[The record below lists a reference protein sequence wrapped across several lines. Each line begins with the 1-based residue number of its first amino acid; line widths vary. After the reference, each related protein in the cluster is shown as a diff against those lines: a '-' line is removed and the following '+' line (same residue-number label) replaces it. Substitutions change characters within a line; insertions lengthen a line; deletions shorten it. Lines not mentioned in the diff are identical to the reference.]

1 MSRLMNSVDG
11 ITVARLFH
19 YLGDLFTELAVNDDP
34 LIAETLV
41 EQAVDAIRTIDEL
54 LGSDESQVMVAT
66 HERARW
72 Q

>member
-1 MSRLMNSVDG
+1 
-11 ITVARLFH
+11 
-19 YLGDLFTELAVNDDP
+19 LAVNDDP